1 MNTTQTTAK
10 LIARAVSKGH
20 NEAEATSRLAELTA
34 ALSPVNLACALAH
47 WGYATERQ
55 AERVAAHLAA

>member
-1 MNTTQTTAK
+1 MTNTAAAAK

-34 ALSPVNLACALAH
+34 SLSPVNLAFALVH
-47 WGYATERQ
+47 WGYATETQ
-55 AERVAAHLAA
+55 PERFAAQVAA

>member
-1 MNTTQTTAK
+1 MLVGMDELSMAVAAT
-10 LIARAVSKGH
+10 IRA
-20 NEAEATSRLAELTA
+20 ERAA